1 MYRFTVVS
9 FTIIVDLEF
18 MCSKT
23 LIPIFALGP
32 KFNFII
38 STRMGVF
45 YVLFSKLLEE
55 RKLVI
60 YSKFYFTFI
69 KTIIISIRLETSSAD
84 NWLGSQ
90 ASATWAG
97 VSD

>member
-32 KFNFII
+32 KFNFMIFM
-38 STRMGVF
+38 SMGVF
-45 YVLFSKLLEE
+45 YVLFSKVLEE
-55 RKLVI
+55 RKWMI
-60 YSKFYFTFI
+60 CCTFCFA
-69 KTIIISIRLETSSAD
+69 ISLKQSLFMLD
-84 NWLGSQ
+84 
-90 ASATWAG
+90 
-97 VSD
+97 